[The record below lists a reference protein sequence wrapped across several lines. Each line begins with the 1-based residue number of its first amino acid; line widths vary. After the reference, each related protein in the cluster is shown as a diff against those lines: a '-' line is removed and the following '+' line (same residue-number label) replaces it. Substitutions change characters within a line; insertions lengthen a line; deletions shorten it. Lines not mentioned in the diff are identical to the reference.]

1 MIKAVTSIADLLF
14 KAKTQE
20 PYKQLVI
27 LTVNEVFA
35 KTDPTPIDTYEK
47 AVVALD
53 KYTQGVTDCSVI
65 VSSIIWM
72 RNRIPDPADVE
83 FNKLFVLKERQ
94 PRRVD
99 TAADNAR
106 PQFNGEYL
114 TVSGGGG
121 YSRVSEEYERMRREA
136 NRNGDMFVLGTQQ
149 QRRERLEQNNGSTVS
164 MAGTDYE
171 IIQRHYINP
180 VTGVRQVISRQI
192 PLGIPLSIR
201 REIEDELENEANTE
215 IQRQIT
221 SANRRRTVSRLGDP
235 DDFYSSYWD
244 DDLPTRRR
252 INEDSPNADR

>member
-1 MIKAVTSIADLLF
+1 MIEPVTSIADLLF

-27 LTVNEVFA
+27 LTVNEVFT

-53 KYTQGVTDCSVI
+53 KYTKYTQGVTDCSVI
-65 VSSIIWM
+65 VSSINWM

-94 PRRVD
+94 PRRAD

-121 YSRVSEEYERMRREA
+121 YSRVAEEYERMRRE
-136 NRNGDMFVLGTQQ
+136 VV
-149 QRRERLEQNNGSTVS
+149 NNNSTYS
-164 MAGTDYE
+164 TYSTISSQPQPTIYGNNSE
-171 IIQRHYINP
+171 IIEHRYINP
-180 VTGVRQVISRQI
+180 ITGLRH
-192 PLGIPLSIR
+192 
-201 REIEDELENEANTE
+201 
-215 IQRQIT
+215 
-221 SANRRRTVSRLGDP
+221 TVSRRVPSNIPMGIRLEIQEQLRLDAEADVRRWNEEADRRGHTQA
-235 DDFYSSYWD
+235 DDFYSEGD
-244 DDLPTRRR
+244 DYISMQRR
-252 INEDSPNADR
+252 INEDNPNVDR

>member
-27 LTVNEVFA
+27 LTVNGVFT
-35 KTDPTPIDTYEK
+35 KVDNEPIKTYEDALK
-47 AVVALD
+47 ALD
-53 KYTQGVTDCSVI
+53 KYTEGVTDCSMI
-65 VSSIIWM
+65 VSSINWM
-72 RNRIPDPADVE
+72 RNQIPDPADVE
-83 FNKLFVLKERQ
+83 FNKLFILKERQ
-94 PRRVD
+94 PRRAD

-114 TVSGGGG
+114 TMSGGGG

-136 NRNGDMFVLGTQQ
+136 AQNGYVVASQQ
-149 QRRERLEQNNGSTVS
+149 AMTRMMEQNNGTTVS

-180 VTGVRQVISRQI
+180 VTGVRQVISRQV
-192 PLGIPLSIR
+192 PLGIPQNIR
-201 REIEDELENEANTE
+201 SELEEEMRLDAEREIQ
-215 IQRQIT
+215 IQIT
-221 SANRRRTVSRLGDP
+221 SARRRTVSRFGDP